1 MGTAQQQLNNMGTRL
16 YPNCKDG
23 SVLEQLI
30 NVPEGTYERVQKL
43 EAAEHAVTDPNC
55 FKPADDNCND
65 DTVDPIDVGYL
76 FHQIIESDLNL
87 RKMSHFLIEGWGKFD
102 LRLTSKGTALAGQ
115 EKEVYGGID
124 PGEIAQHMLV
134 SSTNGKY
141 FSGHLEPKQV
151 AELSKGFYWS

>member
-16 YPNCKDG
+16 YPHCKDG

-43 EAAEHAVTDPNC
+43 EAAERAVTDPNC
-55 FKPADDNCND
+55 FKPADDNCDD

-87 RKMSHFLIEGWGKFD
+87 RKMSHFLIHGWGKFD
-102 LRLTSKGTALAGQ
+102 LRLTQGDD
-115 EKEVYGGID
+115 VVGGID
-124 PGEIAQHMLV
+124 PGVIAQHMLI

-151 AELSKGFYWS
+151 AELSGGFYWS

>member
-16 YPNCKDG
+16 YPHCQDG

-43 EAAEHAVTDPNC
+43 EAAERAVTDQNC
-55 FKPADDNCND
+55 FKPADDNCD
-65 DTVDPIDVGYL
+65 DDSVGYL
-76 FHQIIESDLNL
+76 FHQIKESDLNL
-87 RKMSHFLIEGWGKFD
+87 RKMSNFIQNGWGKFD

-115 EKEVYGGID
+115 EREVCGGID

-151 AELSKGFYWS
+151 AELSEGFYWS